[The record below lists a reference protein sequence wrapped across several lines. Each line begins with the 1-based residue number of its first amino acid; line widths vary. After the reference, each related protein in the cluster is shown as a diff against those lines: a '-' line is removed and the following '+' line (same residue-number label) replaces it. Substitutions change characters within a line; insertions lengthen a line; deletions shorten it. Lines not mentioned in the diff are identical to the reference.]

1 MIRMEVSWATGLWLY
16 TLKSWKL
23 KVETKV
29 QNFEAPNQLNN
40 NPAVA
45 LNQLNNNPADN
56 AILKRDQ
63 LFIVMEIL
71 TPVFL
76 GSREKPEVSKEGAKM
91 HPGYVIN
98 LEFSQIWPEW

>member
-1 MIRMEVSWATGLWLY
+1 MI
-16 TLKSWKL
+16 
-23 KVETKV
+23 
-29 QNFEAPNQLNN
+29 
-40 NPAVA
+40 A
-45 LNQLNNNPADN
+45 LNALCIFGKP
-56 AILKRDQ
+56 LLKKVKRDQ